1 MNFSYESPDGLAA
14 EKPLWKNRNPMIVI
28 IALSLALIGAIGHTT
43 DLDGQPLVVPTP
55 VVDRAAAYS
64 LFLQALMLEDNGDLV
79 AAIRTLQEAS
89 DFDPASAEI
98 HAVLAELYARQ
109 NRVDEAVASA
119 QRALELKSDNIHA
132 HRILGLLFIT
142 IADQQSE
149 RDSSERENYVD
160 RAIRHLERVQSERL
174 YDEQVMFSLGRLYVE
189 KNFFDK
195 GVKALSQVVERS
207 PGFSEAAR
215 LLAHAY
221 ASLGHREQAVQVL
234 ETVVRQ
240 RTPSTQTV
248 NALVLAYE
256 DNGQWKQ
263 AAQLYQRLARRRPK
277 DSRVT
282 RRWAMALLNAGSTL
296 RAREVIGR
304 IADLTSTDAAALYLL
319 AEAERRLNNFDKAEE
334 AARRLIAV
342 ESEEFRGS
350 YLLSQILFQQGRY
363 EDAVRAIEP
372 AIDQARVK
380 TGVPGLA
387 RLLVQAGQSYRV
399 LNRQDDAINVFVEAS
414 RLARRNVRFTEY
426 AVEAYLE
433 ANRPEEALAFIRA
446 VRTEQPN
453 ELRLVVLAARSLIA
467 NNQITQGILTMQS
480 YISKYEADPS
490 SQVALANIFVDAG
503 RINEAVK
510 TLQTAN
516 KKFPSETSILFQLAA
531 ILEEQSRF
539 SDAERVFREV
549 LSRNPAHH
557 QTLNYLGYM
566 LADRG
571 ERLQESV
578 ELIKRALDVDPN
590 NGSYLDSLGWAYF
603 KLRDFDLAENYLRKA
618 SEQLIYNSVIQ
629 DHFGDV
635 LFEQLRYEE
644 AIEAWER
651 ALRGDAESIEPSVIA
666 QKISETRKRMSR

>member
-1 MNFSYESPDGLAA
+1 MDFSYESPDRLAA

-28 IALSLALIGAIGHTT
+28 IALSLGLIGAIGHST
-43 DLDGQPLVVPTP
+43 DLDVQPLVVPIP

-64 LFLQALMLEDNGDLV
+64 LFLQALALEDNGNLA
-79 AAIRTLQEAS
+79 AAIRALQEAS

-98 HAVLAELYARQ
+98 HAVLSELHARQ

-119 QRALELKSDNIHA
+119 QRALALNADNIHA
-132 HRILGLLFIT
+132 HRILGLLFIA

-149 RDSSERENYVD
+149 RDSSERGNYGD
-160 RAIRHLERVQSERL
+160 RAIRHLERVQSEGL
-174 YDEQVMFSLGRLYVE
+174 HDEQVMFSLGRLYVE
-189 KNFFDK
+189 NNFFDK

-240 RTPSTQTV
+240 RTPSTQTM

-282 RRWAMALLNAGSTL
+282 RRWAMALLNGGNTL
-296 RAREVIGR
+296 RAREVISG
-304 IADLTSTDAAALYLL
+304 IVDLTSTDAAALYLL
-319 AEAERRLNNFDKAEE
+319 AETERRLNNFDKAEE

-350 YLLSQILFQQGRY
+350 YLLSRVLFQQGRY

-372 AIDQARVK
+372 AIAQARVK
-380 TGVPGLA
+380 TGVPSLA
-387 RLLVQAGQSYRV
+387 RLLVQAGLSYRL

-414 RLARRNVRFTEY
+414 RLARRNLRFSEY

-433 ANRPEEALAFIRA
+433 ANRTEEALAFIRT
-446 VRTEQPN
+446 VRIEQPN
-453 ELRLVVLAARSLIA
+453 ELRLVVLEARSLIA
-467 NNQITQGILTMQS
+467 NNQITQGIVTMQS
-480 YISKYEADPS
+480 FVSTHETDPF

-510 TLQTAN
+510 TLQIAN

-531 ILEEQSRF
+531 IFEEQSRF
-539 SDAERVFREV
+539 SDAEQVFREV

-557 QTLNYLGYM
+557 QSLNYLGYM

-578 ELIKRALDVDPN
+578 ELIKRALDADPN

-666 QKISETRKRMSR
+666 QKISDARKRMSR

>member
-1 MNFSYESPDGLAA
+1 MDFSYESPDGLAA

-28 IALSLALIGAIGHTT
+28 IALSLGLIGAIGHST
-43 DLDGQPLVVPTP
+43 DLDVQPLVVPIP

-64 LFLQALMLEDNGDLV
+64 LFLQALALEDNGNLA
-79 AAIRTLQEAS
+79 AAIRALQEAS

-98 HAVLAELYARQ
+98 HAVLSELHARQ

-119 QRALELKSDNIHA
+119 QRALALNADNIHA
-132 HRILGLLFIT
+132 HRILGLLFIA

-149 RDSSERENYVD
+149 RDSSERGNYGD
-160 RAIRHLERVQSERL
+160 RAIRHLERVQSEGL

-189 KNFFDK
+189 NNFFDK

-240 RTPSTQTV
+240 RTPSTQTM

-282 RRWAMALLNAGSTL
+282 RRWAMALLNGGNTL
-296 RAREVIGR
+296 RAREVISG
-304 IADLTSTDAAALYLL
+304 IVDLTSTDAAALYLL
-319 AEAERRLNNFDKAEE
+319 AETERRLNNFDKAEE

-350 YLLSQILFQQGRY
+350 YLLSRVLFQQGRY

-372 AIDQARVK
+372 AIAQARVK
-380 TGVPGLA
+380 TGVPSLA
-387 RLLVQAGQSYRV
+387 RLLVQAGLSYRL

-414 RLARRNVRFTEY
+414 RLARRNLRFSEY

-433 ANRPEEALAFIRA
+433 ANRTEEALAFIRT
-446 VRTEQPN
+446 VRIEQPN
-453 ELRLVVLAARSLIA
+453 ELRLVVLEARSLIA
-467 NNQITQGILTMQS
+467 NNQITQGIVTMQS
-480 YISKYEADPS
+480 FVSTHETDPF

-510 TLQTAN
+510 TLQIAN
-516 KKFPSETSILFQLAA
+516 EKFPSETSILFQLAA
-531 ILEEQSRF
+531 IFEEQSRF
-539 SDAERVFREV
+539 SDAEQVFREV

-557 QTLNYLGYM
+557 QSLNYLGYM

-578 ELIKRALDVDPN
+578 ELIKRALDADPN

-603 KLRDFDLAENYLRKA
+603 KLQDFDLAENYLRKA

-666 QKISETRKRMSR
+666 QKISDARKRMSR

>member
-1 MNFSYESPDGLAA
+1 MDFSYESPDRLAA

-28 IALSLALIGAIGHTT
+28 IALSLGLIGAIGHST
-43 DLDGQPLVVPTP
+43 DLDVQPLVVPIP

-64 LFLQALMLEDNGDLV
+64 LFLQALALEDNGNLA
-79 AAIRTLQEAS
+79 AAIRALQEAS

-98 HAVLAELYARQ
+98 HAVLSELHARQ

-119 QRALELKSDNIHA
+119 QRALALNADNIHA
-132 HRILGLLFIT
+132 HRILGLLFIA

-149 RDSSERENYVD
+149 RDSSERGNYGD
-160 RAIRHLERVQSERL
+160 RAIRHLERVQSEGL

-189 KNFFDK
+189 NNFFDK
-195 GVKALSQVVERS
+195 GVKSLSQVVERS

-240 RTPSTQTV
+240 RTPSTQTM

-282 RRWAMALLNAGSTL
+282 RRWAMALLNGGNTL
-296 RAREVIGR
+296 RAREVISG
-304 IADLTSTDAAALYLL
+304 IVDLTSTDAAALYLL
-319 AEAERRLNNFDKAEE
+319 AETERRLNNFDKAEE

-350 YLLSQILFQQGRY
+350 YLLSRVLFQQGRY

-372 AIDQARVK
+372 AIAQARVK
-380 TGVPGLA
+380 TGVPSLA
-387 RLLVQAGQSYRV
+387 RLLVQAGLSYRL

-414 RLARRNVRFTEY
+414 RLARRNLRFSEY

-433 ANRPEEALAFIRA
+433 ANRTEEALAFIRT
-446 VRTEQPN
+446 VRIEQPN
-453 ELRLVVLAARSLIA
+453 ELRLVVLEARSLIA
-467 NNQITQGILTMQS
+467 NNQITQGIVTMQS
-480 YISKYEADPS
+480 FVSTHETDPF

-510 TLQTAN
+510 TLQIAN

-531 ILEEQSRF
+531 IFEEQSRF

-557 QTLNYLGYM
+557 QSLNYLGYM

-578 ELIKRALDVDPN
+578 ELIKRALDADPN

-666 QKISETRKRMSR
+666 QKISDARKRMSR

>member
-1 MNFSYESPDGLAA
+1 
-14 EKPLWKNRNPMIVI
+14 MIVI
-28 IALSLALIGAIGHTT
+28 ISLSLALIGAIGHST
-43 DLDGQPLVVPTP
+43 DLDAQPLVVPTP

-64 LFLQALMLEDNGDLV
+64 LFLEALRLEDNGNLT

-89 DFDPASAEI
+89 GFDPASAEI
-98 HAVLAELYARQ
+98 HAVLAELHARQ
-109 NRVDEAVASA
+109 NRVDAAITSA
-119 QRALELKSDNIHA
+119 QRALNLNPDNIQA
-132 HRILGLLFIT
+132 HRILGLLFIA

-149 RDSSERENYVD
+149 RDSSERKNYAD
-160 RAIRHLERVQSERL
+160 RAIRHLERVQSEGL

-189 KNFFDK
+189 NNFFEK
-195 GVKALSQVVERS
+195 GVEALSQVFERS
-207 PGFSEAAR
+207 PGFSEAAQ
-215 LLAHAY
+215 LLAYAY
-221 ASLGHREQAVQVL
+221 ANLGHREQAVQVL

-240 RTPSTQTV
+240 RTPSTQTMD
-248 NALVLAYE
+248 ALVLAYE

-277 DSRVT
+277 DNRVT
-282 RRWAMALLNAGSTL
+282 RRWATALLNAGNTL

-304 IADLTSTDAAALYLL
+304 IVDLTSTDAAALYLL

-334 AARRLIAV
+334 VARRLIVV
-342 ESEEFRGS
+342 ESEEFRGN
-350 YLLSQILFQQGRY
+350 YLLSRILFHQGRY
-363 EDAVRAIEP
+363 EEAVRAIEP
-372 AIDQARVK
+372 AINQARVE
-380 TGVPGLA
+380 TGMPGLA
-387 RLLVQAGQSYRV
+387 RLLVQAGLSYRV
-399 LNRQDDAINVFVEAS
+399 LNRQDDAIKAFVEAS
-414 RLARRNVRFTEY
+414 RLARRNIRFSEY

-433 ANRPEEALAFIRA
+433 ANRSEEALAFIRT

-453 ELRLVVLAARSLIA
+453 ELRLVILEARSLIA
-467 NNQITQGILTMQS
+467 NKQITQGILTMQS
-480 YISKYEADPS
+480 FASKYETDPL
-490 SQVALANIFVDAG
+490 SQVALANIFVDAS

-531 ILEEQSRF
+531 IFEEQSLF

-549 LSRNPAHH
+549 LSHNPAHH
-557 QTLNYLGYM
+557 QALNYLGYM

-578 ELIKRALDVDPN
+578 ELIKRALDADPN

-603 KLRDFDLAENYLRKA
+603 KLQDFDLAENYLRKA
-618 SEQLIYNSVIQ
+618 SEQLIYNSVVQ

-666 QKISETRKRMSR
+666 QKISDARKRMSR

>member
-1 MNFSYESPDGLAA
+1 MDFSYESPDGLAA

-28 IALSLALIGAIGHTT
+28 IALSLGLIGAIGHST
-43 DLDGQPLVVPTP
+43 DLDVQPLVVPIP

-64 LFLQALMLEDNGDLV
+64 LFLQALALEDNGNLA
-79 AAIRTLQEAS
+79 AAIRALQEAS

-98 HAVLAELYARQ
+98 HAVLSELHARQ

-119 QRALELKSDNIHA
+119 QRALALNADNIHA
-132 HRILGLLFIT
+132 HRILGLLFIA

-149 RDSSERENYVD
+149 RDSSERGNYGD
-160 RAIRHLERVQSERL
+160 RAIRHLERVQSEGL

-189 KNFFDK
+189 NNFFDK

-240 RTPSTQTV
+240 RTPSTQTM

-263 AAQLYQRLARRRPK
+263 ATQLYQRLARRRPK

-282 RRWAMALLNAGSTL
+282 RRWAMALLNGGNTL
-296 RAREVIGR
+296 RAREVISR
-304 IADLTSTDAAALYLL
+304 IVDLTSTDAAALYLL

-350 YLLSQILFQQGRY
+350 YLLSRVLFQQGRY

-372 AIDQARVK
+372 AIAQARVR
-380 TGVPGLA
+380 TGVPSLA
-387 RLLVQAGQSYRV
+387 RLLVQAGLSYRV

-414 RLARRNVRFTEY
+414 RLARRNLRFSEY

-433 ANRPEEALAFIRA
+433 ANRTEEALAFIRT

-453 ELRLVVLAARSLIA
+453 ELRLVVLEARSLIA
-467 NNQITQGILTMQS
+467 NNQITQGIVTMQS
-480 YISKYEADPS
+480 FVSTHETDPF

-510 TLQTAN
+510 TLQIAN

-531 ILEEQSRF
+531 IFEEQSRF
-539 SDAERVFREV
+539 SDAEQVFREV

-557 QTLNYLGYM
+557 QSLNYLGYM

-578 ELIKRALDVDPN
+578 ELIKRALDADPN

-666 QKISETRKRMSR
+666 QKISDARKRMSR